1 MMPRNMGS
9 LDRVIRVVV
18 GLALLAGFFLNT
30 TAEWRWLYLLGIVPL
45 MTGLAGTC
53 PMYSILGVNTCARR

>member
-1 MMPRNMGS
+1 MPRNMGS
-9 LDRVIRVVV
+9 MDRVIRVVV

-30 TAEWRWLYLLGIVPL
+30 TADWRWLYLLGIVPL
-45 MTGLAGTC
+45 ITGLVGTC

>member
-1 MMPRNMGS
+1 MPRNMGS

-18 GLALLAGFFLNT
+18 GLALLAGFFLNP

-45 MTGLAGTC
+45 TTGLVGTC

>member
-1 MMPRNMGS
+1 MPRNMGS
-9 LDRVIRVVV
+9 LDRMIRVVV

-45 MTGLAGTC
+45 LTGLVGTC
-53 PMYSILGVNTCARR
+53 PMYSIMGVNTCARR

>member
-1 MMPRNMGS
+1 MPRNMGS

-45 MTGLAGTC
+45 MTGLVGTC